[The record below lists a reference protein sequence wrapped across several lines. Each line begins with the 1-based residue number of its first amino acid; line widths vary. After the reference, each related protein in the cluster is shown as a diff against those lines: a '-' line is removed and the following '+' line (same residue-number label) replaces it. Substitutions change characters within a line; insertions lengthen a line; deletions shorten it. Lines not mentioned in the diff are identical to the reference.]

1 MKRPGSNPGPLSFLL
16 DLNCLASVVIAV
28 QALCMRLVLAALLVL
43 AASPAFAACE
53 IARDPDWGRETAE
66 QAAQAVCFQLE
77 LSRRSLEEQRRA
89 QIEAEYR
96 LKLRLLEL
104 ERRMKLQMATL
115 PPLQI
120 PSLPPI
126 VPAF

>member
-1 MKRPGSNPGPLSFLL
+1 
-16 DLNCLASVVIAV
+16 
-28 QALCMRLVLAALLVL
+28 MRLVLAALFVL
-43 AASPAFAACE
+43 AASPVFAACE

-66 QAAQAVCFQLE
+66 QAAQALCLQLE
-77 LSRRSLEEQRRA
+77 LSRRSLEEQRLA
-89 QIEAEYR
+89 QLEAEYR
-96 LKLRLLEL
+96 LKLQLLAL
-104 ERRMKLQMATL
+104 EQRMKLQMATQ